1 MLQFLIFLKVL
12 ELKLNQKEIKINLN
26 RYLKIILILLYLSS
40 WHMPHCCN
48 PNLGDGYYD
57 IYSRIQS
64 RIYDESTESTKYKD
78 LPREYLRKLFNID

>member
-1 MLQFLIFLKVL
+1 MIQFLIFLKVL
-12 ELKLNQKEIKINLN
+12 GLKLNQKQIKINLN
-26 RYLKIILILLYLSS
+26 KYLKIILIFLYLFN

-57 IYSRIQS
+57 IYNRIQS

-78 LPREYLRKLFNID
+78 LPRQYLRKLFNID

>member
-26 RYLKIILILLYLSS
+26 RYLKIILILLYYPAG
-40 WHMPHCCN
+40 MPHCCN